1 MSETI
6 HVIGG
11 GLAGSEA
18 AWQAAE
24 RGFQVRLYE
33 MRPGRRT
40 PAHETGGFAEL
51 VCSNSLRA
59 EGLQNAV
66 GLLKEELRLGRSLI
80 MEAADRTRVPAGGA
94 LAVDRDLFSKHITA
108 RLENHPLVEIM
119 REEVSSLGEEMMIL
133 ATGPLTSEAMAS
145 ELHALTGSEHLYFYD
160 AIAPIVEA
168 ESIHWERTFSA
179 SRYGKGGDDYVNC
192 PLTQAEYERFLQE
205 LLAAEK
211 MPAHA
216 FEKERVF
223 EGCMPIETLAERGA
237 DTLRFGPMKPVG
249 LVIPETGE
257 QPYAVVQL
265 RMENRHGTAY
275 NMVGFQ
281 TKLKWPE
288 QTRVFRLIPGLEDA
302 AFLRYGS
309 LHRNTY
315 LCTPAVADPFLR
327 LIAKPNVIL
336 AGQISGVEG
345 YVESTA
351 MGWLAG
357 VNAAR
362 LISGKP
368 PVVPPAETAHG
379 GLADHVTRSS
389 PSSFQPSNINFGLLP
404 ALRSK
409 IRNRRLRYEAI
420 SARAL
425 EAWRTFLA
433 GLETDDRGPA

>member
-1 MSETI
+1 
-6 HVIGG
+6 
-11 GLAGSEA
+11 
-18 AWQAAE
+18 
-24 RGFQVRLYE
+24 
-33 MRPGRRT
+33 
-40 PAHETGGFAEL
+40 
-51 VCSNSLRA
+51 
-59 EGLQNAV
+59 
-66 GLLKEELRLGRSLI
+66 
-80 MEAADRTRVPAGGA
+80 
-94 LAVDRDLFSKHITA
+94 
-108 RLENHPLVEIM
+108 
-119 REEVSSLGEEMMIL
+119 
-133 ATGPLTSEAMAS
+133 
-145 ELHALTGSEHLYFYD
+145 
-160 AIAPIVEA
+160 
-168 ESIHWERTFSA
+168 
-179 SRYGKGGDDYVNC
+179 
-192 PLTQAEYERFLQE
+192 
-205 LLAAEK
+205 
-211 MPAHA
+211 
-216 FEKERVF
+216 
-223 EGCMPIETLAERGA
+223 TLAERGA

>member
-1 MSETI
+1 MSEVI

-24 RGFQVRLYE
+24 SGCRVRLFE

-40 PAHETGGFAEL
+40 PAHETGGLAEL

-66 GLLKEELRLGRSLI
+66 GLLKEELRLGRSLV

-94 LAVDRDLFSKHITA
+94 LAVDRDLFSRHITT
-108 RLENHPLVEIM
+108 RLENHPLVEIL
-119 REEVSSLGEEMMIL
+119 REEVSSLGKEMTIL
-133 ATGPLTSEAMAS
+133 ATGPLTSDAMAS
-145 ELHALTGSEHLYFYD
+145 EVRTLTGSEHLYFYD

-168 ESIHWERTFSA
+168 ESIHWEKTFAA

-192 PLTQAEYERFLQE
+192 PLTRAEYECFLHE
-205 LLAAEK
+205 LMAAEK
-211 MPAHA
+211 MPAHP
-216 FEKERVF
+216 FERERVF
-223 EGCMPIETLAERGA
+223 EGCLPIETLAARGA

-249 LVIPETGE
+249 LVIPDTGE

-265 RMENRHGTAY
+265 RTENRHRTAY

-288 QTRVFRLIPGLEDA
+288 QARVFRLIPGLEHA
-302 AFLRYGS
+302 EFLRYGS

-327 LIAKPNVIL
+327 LLAKPNVIL

-362 LISGKP
+362 LVRGRP

-404 ALRSK
+404 ALQPK
-409 IRNRRLRYEAI
+409 VRNRRLRYEAI

-425 EAWRTFLA
+425 DSWRSFLVSLGSDHRVSA
-433 GLETDDRGPA
+433 

>member
-1 MSETI
+1 MSEII

-409 IRNRRLRYEAI
+409 IRNRRLRYEAL